1 MTPLRPALAAMTLLL
16 VASPVLA
23 SPYPVYFERQRGT
36 TVTLEH
42 TPVPAGVAVATV
54 RRTTMTRTRRVSR
67 PKAAV
72 RRVARR
78 ATTQRV
84 QRYTGIAGGCRDGGY
99 VRRGVAG
106 RDLVLQRE
114 VCHNI
119 EIRLTGP
126 YVIP

>member
-1 MTPLRPALAAMTLLL
+1 MTRLSPALAAITLLL
-16 VASPVLA
+16 VASPALA
-23 SPYPVYFERQRGT
+23 NPYPVYFERQRGT

-42 TPVPAGVAVATV
+42 TPVPPGIAVAAV
-54 RRTTMTRTRRVSR
+54 RRTTVTRTKRVSR

-78 ATTQRV
+78 TTIQRV

-99 VRRGVAG
+99 VRRAVAG

-126 YVIP
+126 YVVR